1 MIRNI
6 NFTKSNGQYVSE
18 NIQLTNG
25 TACVHLEFSGKSRNR
40 CITLLQSIDGN
51 VFVPFDYNSYVS
63 AAWEKNISGGISG
76 QYIRIECT
84 AEPVVAKYL
93 EAE

>member
-63 AAWEKNISGGISG
+63 VGWEKNISGGIPG
-76 QYIRIECT
+76 QYIRMECT
-84 AEPVVAKYL
+84 SEPVVAKYL